1 MEKDSFPLERDTNV
15 DLVGPVKSEVKGSR
29 GRFAEDTPPPKSLF

>member
-15 DLVGPVKSEVKGSR
+15 DLVRSVKSEVKGGW